1 MSTKMSTKKS
11 SDHPTYAVMI
21 SSAISTLKDRTGS
34 SRQAISKF
42 VCANYKVDAD
52 KAALHLRRALK
63 KGVEDGVFKT
73 ARESGKGAGS
83 YKLVVK
89 KKMPAV
95 KKTKP
100 STKKSKAG
108 AGKKMTV
115 KKPVVAKK
123 SKAVKKSG
131 TSKKTKATNVII
143 PGKKSVTKKPK
154 VGKKSEK
161 ASKKA

>member
-34 SRQAISKF
+34 SRQAITKF

-52 KAALHLRRALK
+52 KAAPHLLRALK
-63 KGVEDGVFKT
+63 KGVQDGVFKM
-73 ARESGKGAGS
+73 ARQSGKGAGS

-89 KKMPAV
+89 KKPTAKKAKSSTKSEAV
-95 KKTKP
+95 AG
-100 STKKSKAG
+100 KKSKPSNNKSGAAKKSE
-108 AGKKMTV
+108 AGKK
-115 KKPVVAKK
+115 
-123 SKAVKKSG
+123 SKVG
-131 TSKKTKATNVII
+131 L
-143 PGKKSVTKKPK
+143 KSVTKKPK